1 MWETLRRLR
10 GVSEM
15 PWLVVGDFNEVMW
28 SFEYFSECERAEG
41 QMAAF
46 RDALGDCDLMDL
58 GFSGLPFTYDN
69 GREQQANVKV
79 RLDRAVADTGWRDL
93 FPEAAV
99 SHLVSSCSDHCPL
112 FLEIKKE
119 SWECHKPRIFRYE
132 IMWERLESLAEEVKV
147 AWCSAPD
154 REGLGGIA
162 VALKHVQSALR
173 VWSKEN
179 FGSVST
185 ELNALRV
192 RLEELKGSPATSRR
206 DLREVT
212 DRMDEL
218 LYKEEMM
225 WLQRSGIAWLRE
237 GDKNTSYFHRQVVW
251 RARKNRIKKL
261 KGADGG
267 WYENPGEM
275 KELVADF
282 FRNLYSQDP
291 AVALDQLL
299 QLVDMKVD
307 AEMNDQPCREFSTQ
321 EISDALFQMGTLKA
335 PGPDGFPARFF
346 QRRWE
351 ILRDDVV
358 RAVQRFFAEGVMPP
372 GINDTAIVLIPK
384 GNNPTEL
391 KDLRPIFLC
400 NVIYKVISKC
410 MVNSGHYWAI

>member
-1 MWETLRRLR
+1 M
-10 GVSEM
+10 
-15 PWLVVGDFNEVMW
+15 
-28 SFEYFSECERAEG
+28 
-41 QMAAF
+41 
-46 RDALGDCDLMDL
+46 
-58 GFSGLPFTYDN
+58 
-69 GREQQANVKV
+69 KV

-275 KELVADF
+275 KELVAD
-282 FRNLYSQDP
+282 
-291 AVALDQLL
+291 
-299 QLVDMKVD
+299 
-307 AEMNDQPCREFSTQ
+307 
-321 EISDALFQMGTLKA
+321 
-335 PGPDGFPARFF
+335 
-346 QRRWE
+346 
-351 ILRDDVV
+351 
-358 RAVQRFFAEGVMPP
+358 
-372 GINDTAIVLIPK
+372 
-384 GNNPTEL
+384 
-391 KDLRPIFLC
+391 
-400 NVIYKVISKC
+400 
-410 MVNSGHYWAI
+410 